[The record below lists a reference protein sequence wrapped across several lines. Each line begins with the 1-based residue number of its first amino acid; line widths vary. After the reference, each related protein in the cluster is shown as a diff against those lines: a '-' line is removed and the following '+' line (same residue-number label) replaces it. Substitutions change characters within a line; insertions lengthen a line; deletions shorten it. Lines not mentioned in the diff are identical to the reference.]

1 MTFTHVVMF
10 KWRDQDFDDAA
21 LADALRG
28 LVSRFDGVRSYVCG
42 ADVGFSPNTYDFAIV
57 GAFDTRESFI
67 AYRDHPDHQQI
78 LTDMILPNAESRV
91 AVQLED

>member
-10 KWRDQDFDDAA
+10 KWRDGDFADTA

-28 LVSRFDGVRSYVCG
+28 LVVRFDGVRSYVCG
-42 ADVGFSPNTYDFAIV
+42 ADVGLSPNTYDFAIV
-57 GAFDTRESFI
+57 GTFDTRESFI
-67 AYRDHPDHQQI
+67 AYRDHPDHQRI
-78 LTDMILPNAESRV
+78 LTEMILPNVESRV